1 MKHFKPDRCG
11 YSAYTCIGLPS
22 FISDSITFCCDT
34 TAYDKYNLKRPNDF
48 NFYNLPTQFQSVV
61 TRAPFIDLS
70 GISGEAAQCI
80 YSYDAF
86 GQGLQNKWESVG
98 NNEHFIEVYSDLND
112 KLACYVQEVTQKPGV
127 MSPYTELSAFNIPA
141 AVAIPAANLGVTNA
155 QASPV
160 DLSDYI
166 QASAC
171 TNGFAI
177 VPYDQNT
184 VGYKVYVSGGDAIPG
199 VSQESRQAQVFYV
212 QGEFLQKQKRFQGD
226 LQVYL
231 VAKYDF
237 VQMQWVFKFVAVQ
250 QGQQESGNEGL
261 GYKILHEEWQKVVLL
276 GTVHK
281 IDKKPEVCITHV
293 IQTICSPVDMR
304 DFVSQIPLPVTT
316 TDGTVFVLGFIGSSK
331 IKKWIEVRD
340 C

>member
-11 YSAYTCIGLPS
+11 YSVYTCIGLPS

-86 GQGLQNKWESVG
+86 GQGLQDKWESVG

-112 KLACYVQEVTQKPGV
+112 KLACYVQEVIQKPGV

-141 AVAIPAANLGVTNA
+141 SVAIPAANLGVTNA

-177 VPYDQNT
+177 IPYDHNT
-184 VGYKVYVSGGDAIPG
+184 SGYKVYVSGGDVIPG
-199 VSQESRQAQVFYV
+199 VSETSGQAQVFYK
-212 QGEFLQKQKRFQGD
+212 QGEFLQGQKRFNSD
-226 LQVYL
+226 LQIYI

-237 VQMQWVFKFVAVQ
+237 SGMTWVFKLVAVQ
-250 QGQQESGNEGL
+250 QGQQQSGQDGS
-261 GYKILHEEWQKVVLL
+261 GYKIAHEEWQKVALL
-276 GTVHK
+276 GTIHM
-281 IDKKPEVCITHV
+281 INKKPQNCITHV
-293 IQTICSPVDMR
+293 IQATCSPVDMR
-304 DFVSQIPLPVTT
+304 DFVSQVQIPTAG
-316 TDGTVFVLGFIGSSK
+316 DEGTIFVFGFVGSSK